1 MKKLIIILLLLCS
14 ILLVGC
20 ASKREKLEG
29 YWMAENGDTIMFLEN
44 GEIMIDDTTCKYS
57 LNEDGMMLT
66 HWGETRELKYKIKRD
81 ELYLTDSDNNTT
93 CYYKNADKQKKIK
106 EQIALSDKIVE
117 CSENI
122 KGTYNTIQYN
132 IEAIKEY
139 EEDNEDRKKTC
150 QEYIDDG
157 FSDVEYY
164 ENLRDDFIKANNE
177 RIDSLKKENIM
188 LKKDLKKYKKELAE
202 LEKQRK

>member
-1 MKKLIIILLLLCS
+1 M
-14 ILLVGC
+14 
-20 ASKREKLEG
+20 
-29 YWMAENGDTIMFLEN
+29 
-44 GEIMIDDTTCKYS
+44 
-57 LNEDGMMLT
+57 
-66 HWGETRELKYKIKRD
+66 
-81 ELYLTDSDNNTT
+81 
-93 CYYKNADKQKKIK
+93 
-106 EQIALSDKIVE
+106 VE

-139 EEDNEDRKKTC
+139 EKDNEDRKKTC

-157 FSDVEYY
+157 FDDVEYY

-188 LKKDLKKYKKELAE
+188 LKKDLKKYEKELAE